1 MNWKEFFKLTWAK
14 FILFLL
20 IPIFYSQFGSINC
33 LEAPCPQPY
42 FFIPFIFTI
51 FSYIPYYYQENII
64 QNIILG
70 VIGSYVL
77 TSLIIF
83 FYANLNIKLRNSIK
97 LNIWKVLLT
106 ILILIIIFKINFT
119 RIQVFEFCKNCSP
132 NIYESLF
139 TYRWINPIMLIET
152 LIILSYLI
160 SCSIIYAFK
169 NKKNNQPK

>member
-106 ILILIIIFKINFT
+106 ILILIIIFKINFI
-119 RIQVFEFCKNCSP
+119 RRQVFESTFLN
-132 NIYESLF
+132 
-139 TYRWINPIMLIET
+139 RWINPIMLTET